1 MKKFHIQSFHDKLI
15 KFTLLFYWEIFF
27 FYVFIL
33 SMQPKQETMVSL
45 GWMTWQLQANTEK
58 IITWIDRHAMICP
71 KKDFIYLKYD
81 AFNSAWFAGRQK
93 LCKVKTGSQQ

>member
-15 KFTLLFYWEIFF
+15 KFTLLFYFF
-27 FYVFIL
+27 ITGKFFCFYVFIL

-58 IITWIDRHAMICP
+58 IITEIARHAMICP

-81 AFNSAWFAGRQK
+81 AFNSAWFAAR
-93 LCKVKTGSQQ
+93 